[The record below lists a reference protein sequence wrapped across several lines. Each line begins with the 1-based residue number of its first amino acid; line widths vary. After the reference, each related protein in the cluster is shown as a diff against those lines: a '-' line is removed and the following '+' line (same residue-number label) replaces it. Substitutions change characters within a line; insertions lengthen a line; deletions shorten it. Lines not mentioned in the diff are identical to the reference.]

1 MRSIKRQKPKPNEPT
16 LSQRAMSALE
26 SDFKVHGEDAIKK
39 LREMR
44 PDRYVEL
51 ATRGIETT
59 DDGVKRTRSKE
70 ENAIALLKQ
79 MGLDEYLMTASIVE
93 LVVQAND
100 AFVDRLE
107 QIRDE
112 AQGRMQ

>member
-1 MRSIKRQKPKPNEPT
+1 
-16 LSQRAMSALE
+16 MSALE
-26 SDFKVHGEDAIKK
+26 ADFKVHGEDAIKK

-51 ATRGIETT
+51 ATRGVETT
-59 DDGVKRTRSKE
+59 DGGKRTRSREESARNILKE
-70 ENAIALLKQ
+70 
-79 MGLDEYLMTASIVE
+79 MGLDEYLLTDAVVE
-93 LVVQAND
+93 LAVQAQD

-112 AQGRMQ
+112 AQARMQ